1 MMADERPIQIED
13 ELDDAAL
20 EALAEAHATPPPP
33 ALRERVLAAAAR
45 ESRSGRAEAGVRR
58 WRLVGAVA
66 AALALA
72 LGSLWQRDSGRL
84 DARTRQLQEL
94 ARANAELEGR
104 VDEQARLLA
113 NLHEGMA
120 AQAEVLR
127 IVGSAERLSATLA
140 PQASH
145 KGAGQVVVE
154 PSSGAAALVLTGV
167 PPAAPG
173 KTYELWTIR
182 GERAP
187 EPAGLVEVGPDGT
200 VARRLDTI
208 ANPREVTAFAVSI
221 EPAGGSP
228 SPTGPIV
235 LVGPVR
241 S

>member
-1 MMADERPIQIED
+1 MADERHIRVED

-20 EALAEAHATPPPP
+20 EALAEAHATPPPA
-33 ALRERVLAAAAR
+33 ALRARVLAAAAHETR
-45 ESRSGRAEAGVRR
+45 ARRAEAGVRR
-58 WRLVGAVA
+58 WQMVGAIA
-66 AALALA
+66 AALAITLA
-72 LGSLWQRDSGRL
+72 TLWQRDSGRL
-84 DARTRQLQEL
+84 DARTHQLQAL

-104 VDEQARLLA
+104 VDEQGRLLA
-113 NLHEGMA
+113 SLHHGMA

-140 PQASH
+140 PQPSH
-145 KGAGQVVVE
+145 RGAGQVVVE

-167 PPAAPG
+167 PAAAPG
-173 KTYELWTIR
+173 TTYELWTIR
-182 GERAP
+182 GDRPP
-187 EPAGLVEVGPDGT
+187 EPAGLIEVGPDGT
-200 VARRLDTI
+200 VARRLDAI

-241 S
+241 G